1 MWDGVIETRDFV
13 KHTIQNA
20 RFRKTHTRR
29 NTTNFANKTA
39 KAVLFAFNVGF
50 SFSQKVLRHF
60 LGALNAFAVFSDS
73 KDKELYFVII
83 VRNTALSCC
92 FLKNAFLLPPDNLLF

>member
-39 KAVLFAFNVGF
+39 KAVLFAFYV
-50 SFSQKVLRHF
+50 
-60 LGALNAFAVFSDS
+60 AF
-73 KDKELYFVII
+73 LYFQI
-83 VRNTALSCC
+83 
-92 FLKNAFLLPPDNLLF
+92 KQ